1 MYYNYRKERLK
12 SALIICFIL
21 AIAIFATHH
30 IYYKFQNE
38 RNTDYSSESLDITF
52 HEETGDK
59 VMLTR
64 VTPVT
69 DAVGLASQ
77 SYTFTIKNNM
87 TIPVDYTIKLV
98 DDLEMVFE
106 DNCGELEMP
115 KDIIR
120 VAIKSKEKTEI
131 YTLSEL
137 QDGVLQEDKIK
148 ALGEEEYTIRIWNT
162 QTTTLQ
168 AGSTMHYHG
177 KIQIVED
184 ENEIAILN
192 RNYVI
197 KWILT

>member
-59 VMLTR
+59 VALTR

-69 DAVGLASQ
+69 DAVGLSSQ

-106 DNCGELEMP
+106 DNCGEIEMP
-115 KDIIR
+115 KDIIT
-120 VAIKSKEKTEI
+120 VSIKSEEKTEI

-137 QDGVLQEDKIK
+137 EDGVLETDKIK
-148 ALGEEEYTIRIWNT
+148 PLDEEEYTIRVWTT
-162 QTTTLQ
+162 QNTTLQ
-168 AGSTMHYHG
+168 AGSTRHYHG

-184 ENEIAILN
+184 ENQIAILN
-192 RNYVI
+192 RN
-197 KWILT
+197 

>member
-1 MYYNYRKERLK
+1 MYYNYRKQRIK

-21 AIAIFATHH
+21 ALAIFATHH

-59 VMLTR
+59 VTLSR

-69 DAVGLASQ
+69 DSVGLASQ

-87 TIPVDYTIKLV
+87 TIPVNYTVKLV
-98 DDLEMVFE
+98 YDLEMVFE
-106 DNCGELEMP
+106 DGCSEYQMP

-120 VAIKSKEKTEI
+120 VAIKDNKKTGI
-131 YTLSEL
+131 YNLEEL
-137 QDGVLQEDKIK
+137 NEGILVQTKIK
-148 ALGEEEYTIRIWNT
+148 PLKEEEYTIRVWT
-162 QTTTLQ
+162 KQDTTLQ
-168 AGSTMHYHG
+168 AGAVRHYHG

-184 ENEIAILN
+184 DREVAILN
-192 RNYVI
+192 RN
-197 KWILT
+197 

>member
-1 MYYNYRKERLK
+1 MYYNYRKERIK

-21 AIAIFATHH
+21 ALAIFATHH

-59 VMLTR
+59 VKLTR

-69 DAVGLASQ
+69 DAVELASQ

-87 TIPVDYTIKLV
+87 TIPVNYTIKLV

-120 VAIKSKEKTEI
+120 VAIKSKEETEI

-137 QDGVLQEDKIK
+137 QDGVLLENKIK

-162 QTTTLQ
+162 QSTTLQ
-168 AGSTMHYHG
+168 AGSTRHYHG

-184 ENEIAILN
+184 ENQVAILN
-192 RNYVI
+192 RN
-197 KWILT
+197 

>member
-52 HEETGDK
+52 HEEPGDK
-59 VMLTR
+59 VALTR

-69 DAVGLASQ
+69 DAVGLSSQ

-106 DNCGELEMP
+106 DNCGEIEMP

-120 VAIKSKEKTEI
+120 VAIKSEEKTEI

-137 QDGVLQEDKIK
+137 EDGVLETDKIK
-148 ALGEEEYTIRIWNT
+148 PLDEEEYTIRVWTT
-162 QTTTLQ
+162 QNTTLQ
-168 AGSTMHYHG
+168 AGSTRHYHG

-184 ENEIAILN
+184 ENQIAILN
-192 RNYVI
+192 RN
-197 KWILT
+197 

>member
-1 MYYNYRKERLK
+1 MYYNYRKERIK

-21 AIAIFATHH
+21 ALAIFATHH

-59 VMLTR
+59 VKLTR

-87 TIPVDYTIKLV
+87 TIPVNYTIKLV

-120 VAIKSKEKTEI
+120 VAIKSKEETEI

-137 QDGVLQEDKIK
+137 QDGVLLENKIK

-162 QTTTLQ
+162 QSTTLQ
-168 AGSTMHYHG
+168 AGSTRHYHG

-184 ENEIAILN
+184 ENQIAILN
-192 RNYVI
+192 RN
-197 KWILT
+197 

>member
-1 MYYNYRKERLK
+1 MYYNYRKQRIK

-21 AIAIFATHH
+21 ALAIFATHH

-59 VMLTR
+59 VTLSR

-69 DAVGLASQ
+69 DSVGLASQ

-87 TIPVDYTIKLV
+87 TIPVNYTVKLV

-106 DNCGELEMP
+106 DGCSEYQMP

-120 VAIKSKEKTEI
+120 VAIKDNKKTGI
-131 YTLSEL
+131 YNLEEL
-137 QDGVLQEDKIK
+137 NEGILVQTKIK
-148 ALGEEEYTIRIWNT
+148 PLKEEEYTIRVWT
-162 QTTTLQ
+162 KQDTTLQ
-168 AGSTMHYHG
+168 AGAVRHYH
-177 KIQIVED
+177 
-184 ENEIAILN
+184 
-192 RNYVI
+192 
-197 KWILT
+197 

>member
-120 VAIKSKEKTEI
+120 VEIKSKEKTEI

-192 RNYVI
+192 RN
-197 KWILT
+197 

>member
-1 MYYNYRKERLK
+1 MYYNYRKQRIK

-59 VMLTR
+59 VTLTR

-69 DAVGLASQ
+69 DAVGLSSQ

-87 TIPVDYTIKLV
+87 TIPVDYTIKLI
-98 DDLEMVFE
+98 DDLEAVFE
-106 DNCGELEMP
+106 DNCGEIEMP

-120 VAIKSKEKTEI
+120 VAIKSEEKTEI

-137 QDGVLQEDKIK
+137 ENSVLEIDKIK
-148 ALGEEEYTIRIWNT
+148 PLDEEEYTIRVWTTQNT
-162 QTTTLQ
+162 VLQ
-168 AGSTMHYHG
+168 AGSTRHYHG

-184 ENEIAILN
+184 ENQIAILN
-192 RNYVI
+192 RN
-197 KWILT
+197 

>member
-21 AIAIFATHH
+21 AIAVFATHH

-59 VMLTR
+59 VALTR

-69 DAVGLASQ
+69 DAVGLSSQ

-106 DNCGELEMP
+106 DNCGEIEMP

-120 VAIKSKEKTEI
+120 VAIKSEEKTEI

-137 QDGVLQEDKIK
+137 EDGVLETDKIK
-148 ALGEEEYTIRIWNT
+148 PLNEEEYTIRVWTT
-162 QTTTLQ
+162 QNTTLQ
-168 AGSTMHYHG
+168 AGSTRHYHG

-184 ENEIAILN
+184 ENQIAILN
-192 RNYVI
+192 RN
-197 KWILT
+197 

>member
-59 VMLTR
+59 VTLTR

-69 DAVGLASQ
+69 DAVGLSSQ

-98 DDLEMVFE
+98 DDLETVFE
-106 DNCGELEMP
+106 DNCGEIEMP
-115 KDIIR
+115 KDTIR
-120 VAIKSKEKTEI
+120 VAIKSEEKTEI

-137 QDGVLQEDKIK
+137 EDGVLEIDKIK
-148 ALGEEEYTIRIWNT
+148 PLDKEEYTIRVWTT
-162 QTTTLQ
+162 QNTTLQ
-168 AGSTMHYHG
+168 AGSTRHYHG

-184 ENEIAILN
+184 ENQIAILN
-192 RNYVI
+192 RN
-197 KWILT
+197 

>member
-21 AIAIFATHH
+21 EIAIFATHH

-59 VMLTR
+59 VALTR

-69 DAVGLASQ
+69 DAVGLSSQ

-106 DNCGELEMP
+106 DNCGEIEMP

-120 VAIKSKEKTEI
+120 VAIKSEEKTEI

-137 QDGVLQEDKIK
+137 EDGVLETDKIK
-148 ALGEEEYTIRIWNT
+148 PLDEEEYTIRVWTT
-162 QTTTLQ
+162 QNTTLQ
-168 AGSTMHYHG
+168 AGSTRHYHG

-184 ENEIAILN
+184 ENQIAILN
-192 RNYVI
+192 RN
-197 KWILT
+197 

>member
-59 VMLTR
+59 VALTR

-69 DAVGLASQ
+69 DAVGLSSQ

-106 DNCGELEMP
+106 DNCGEIEMP

-120 VAIKSKEKTEI
+120 VAIKSEEKTEI

-137 QDGVLQEDKIK
+137 EDGVLETDKK
-148 ALGEEEYTIRIWNT
+148 KPLDEEEYTIRVWTT
-162 QTTTLQ
+162 QNTTLQ
-168 AGSTMHYHG
+168 AGSTRHYHG

-184 ENEIAILN
+184 ENQIAILN
-192 RNYVI
+192 RN
-197 KWILT
+197 

>member
-59 VMLTR
+59 VALTR

-69 DAVGLASQ
+69 DAVGLSSQ

-106 DNCGELEMP
+106 DNCGEIEMP

-120 VAIKSKEKTEI
+120 VAIKSEEKTEI

-137 QDGVLQEDKIK
+137 EDGVLETDKIK
-148 ALGEEEYTIRIWNT
+148 PLDEEEYTIRVWTT
-162 QTTTLQ
+162 QNTTLQ
-168 AGSTMHYHG
+168 AGSTRHYHG

-184 ENEIAILN
+184 ENQIAILN
-192 RNYVI
+192 RN
-197 KWILT
+197 

>member
-1 MYYNYRKERLK
+1 MYYNYRKERIK

-59 VMLTR
+59 VTLTR

-69 DAVGLASQ
+69 DAVGLSSQ

-106 DNCGELEMP
+106 DNCGEIEMH

-120 VAIKSKEKTEI
+120 VAIKSEEKTEI

-137 QDGVLQEDKIK
+137 EDGVLETDKIK
-148 ALGEEEYTIRIWNT
+148 PLDEEEYTIRVWTT
-162 QTTTLQ
+162 QNTTLQ
-168 AGSTMHYHG
+168 AGSTRHYHG

-184 ENEIAILN
+184 ENQIAILN
-192 RNYVI
+192 RN
-197 KWILT
+197 

>member
-1 MYYNYRKERLK
+1 MYYNYRKERIK

-21 AIAIFATHH
+21 ALAIFATHH

-38 RNTDYSSESLDITF
+38 RNTDYSSASLDITF

-59 VMLTR
+59 VKLTR

-87 TIPVDYTIKLV
+87 TIPVNYTIKLV

-120 VAIKSKEKTEI
+120 VAIKSKEETEI

-137 QDGVLQEDKIK
+137 QDGVLLENKIK

-162 QTTTLQ
+162 QSTTLQ
-168 AGSTMHYHG
+168 AGSTRHYHG

-184 ENEIAILN
+184 ENQVAILN
-192 RNYVI
+192 RN
-197 KWILT
+197 

>member
-1 MYYNYRKERLK
+1 MYYNYKKERLK

-192 RNYVI
+192 RN
-197 KWILT
+197 

>member
-1 MYYNYRKERLK
+1 MYYNYRKERIK

-21 AIAIFATHH
+21 ALAIFATHH

-59 VMLTR
+59 VALTR

-69 DAVGLASQ
+69 DAVGLSSQ

-106 DNCGELEMP
+106 DNCGEIEMP

-120 VAIKSKEKTEI
+120 VAIKSEEKTEI

-137 QDGVLQEDKIK
+137 EDGVLETDKIK
-148 ALGEEEYTIRIWNT
+148 PLDEEEYTIRVWTT
-162 QTTTLQ
+162 QNTTLQ
-168 AGSTMHYHG
+168 AGSTRHYHG

-184 ENEIAILN
+184 ENQIAILN
-192 RNYVI
+192 RN
-197 KWILT
+197 

>member
-1 MYYNYRKERLK
+1 MYYNYKKERLK

-59 VMLTR
+59 VALTR

-69 DAVGLASQ
+69 DAVGLSSQ

-106 DNCGELEMP
+106 DNCGEIEMP

-120 VAIKSKEKTEI
+120 VAIKSEEKTEI

-137 QDGVLQEDKIK
+137 EDGVLETDKIK
-148 ALGEEEYTIRIWNT
+148 PLDEEEYTIRVWTT
-162 QTTTLQ
+162 QNTTLQ
-168 AGSTMHYHG
+168 AGSTRHYHG

-184 ENEIAILN
+184 ENQIAILN
-192 RNYVI
+192 RN
-197 KWILT
+197 

>member
-38 RNTDYSSESLDITF
+38 RNTDYSSESLDITL

-59 VMLTR
+59 VALTR

-69 DAVGLASQ
+69 DAVGLSSQ

-106 DNCGELEMP
+106 DNCGEIEMP

-120 VAIKSKEKTEI
+120 VAIKSEEKTEI

-137 QDGVLQEDKIK
+137 EDGVLETDKIK
-148 ALGEEEYTIRIWNT
+148 PLDEEEYTIRVWTT
-162 QTTTLQ
+162 QNTTLQ
-168 AGSTMHYHG
+168 AGSTRHYHG

-184 ENEIAILN
+184 ENQIAILN
-192 RNYVI
+192 RN
-197 KWILT
+197 

>member
-1 MYYNYRKERLK
+1 MYYNYRKERIK

-21 AIAIFATHH
+21 ALAIFATHH

-52 HEETGDK
+52 HEESGDK
-59 VMLTR
+59 VKLTR

-87 TIPVDYTIKLV
+87 TIPVNYTIKLV

-120 VAIKSKEKTEI
+120 VAIKSKEETEI

-137 QDGVLQEDKIK
+137 QDGVLLENKIK

-162 QTTTLQ
+162 QSTTLQ
-168 AGSTMHYHG
+168 AGSTRHYHG

-184 ENEIAILN
+184 ENQVAILN
-192 RNYVI
+192 RN
-197 KWILT
+197 